1 MRFQLNER
9 VLTLYFEGELNS
21 YNADNMEKEIE
32 DVVSKQDFDTLYLDF
47 SNLHY
52 ISSAGL
58 RIILKLKQKYNDTHV
73 IEASLEIYDVLNM
86 TGFTNI
92 MDVKKALKRV
102 YISGAQVIGE
112 GYFSTV
118 YRIDKDTI
126 IKVFNRT
133 SDPEQIER
141 ELKLA
146 KEAFVRGIPTAISF
160 DIVKVDDKYGVRFE
174 MLDCMPLRDAF
185 INNPEQYE
193 SLVER
198 YAKLL
203 KKINTTECD
212 DVAIPM
218 IKYKM
223 IEKLESFKDEFEPKV
238 YEKCHKLLSD
248 VPDRNTFIHGDCHFK
263 NIMVQ
268 GDELLLIDMDT
279 LSRGHPIFE
288 LARLRAPYIAFEE
301 LMPGN
306 STTFFK
312 IGKELID
319 KIYHDLIVKYFG
331 KFDQNIEDK
340 IALVSYV
347 HMCVWIKKNTPEK
360 TDAFKYF
367 YEKLKVLVEKVDDL
381 DLGI

>member
-141 ELKLA
+141 ELRLA

-198 YAKLL
+198 YATLL

-319 KIYHDLIVKYFG
+319 KIYHDLIAKYFG

-367 YEKLKVLVEKVDDL
+367 YEKLKALVEKVDDL

>member
-32 DVVSKQDFDTLYLDF
+32 DVVNKQDFDTLYLDF

-73 IEASLEIYDVLNM
+73 IEASLEIYDVFNM

-203 KKINTTECD
+203 KKINTTECTD
-212 DVAIPM
+212 DTIPDM
-218 IKYKM
+218 KKFFIRK
-223 IEKLESFKDEFEPKV
+223 IESMEDAFEPDV
-238 YEKCHKLLSD
+238 YKKCHEILLNIE
-248 VPDRNTFIHGDCHFK
+248 DRKTFIHGDCHFK
-263 NIMVQ
+263 NIMCQ

-279 LSRGHPIFE
+279 LSQGHPIFE
-288 LARLRAPYIAFEE
+288 LARLRAPYLCFEE
-301 LMPGN
+301 ISPGN
-306 STTFFK
+306 SETFFK
-312 IGKELID
+312 ISADLVT
-319 KIYHDLIVKYFG
+319 KIYHDLIRFYFG
-331 KFDQNIEDK
+331 EYKQEIDDK
-340 IALVSYV
+340 IALISYI
-347 HMCVWIKKNTPEK
+347 HMCLWLRKNTPENV
-360 TDAFKYF
+360 DGFKKAQ
-367 YEKLKVLVEKVDDL
+367 EKLKEYLAKVKDF
-381 DLGI
+381 DLGV